1 MALLSV
7 DRKPTI
13 LGTENANVIKWRD
26 GPGSAPYSWQV
37 LRSGDFTSQGG
48 GPLTGTTLRFH
59 TITVSNNG
67 PVSVQMVMDT
77 STAAVATTAD
87 YPFSTGL
94 ALNVGETITL
104 DVSTLGGS
112 TGIRR
117 ILLVNNLFQ
126 NDTTITTE
134 APYAQFVF
142 SQVDF
147 QVGFY
152 TPHQSA

>member
-1 MALLSV
+1 
-7 DRKPTI
+7 
-13 LGTENANVIKWRD
+13 
-26 GPGSAPYSWQV
+26 
-37 LRSGDFTSQGG
+37 
-48 GPLTGTTLRFH
+48 
-59 TITVSNNG
+59 
-67 PVSVQMVMDT
+67 MVTDT
-77 STAAVATTAD
+77 STAATATTAD

-94 ALNVGETITL
+94 SLNVGETITL
-104 DVSTLGGS
+104 DVSTLGGA

-134 APYAQFVF
+134 APYAQFTTT
-142 SQVDF
+142 QVDF

>member
-13 LGTENANVIKWRD
+13 LGTATANVVKYQN
-26 GPGSAPYSWQV
+26 GPGTAPYGWVV

-48 GPLTGTTLRFH
+48 GTTAGNLRFH
-59 TITVSNNG
+59 TIVVSNNG
-67 PVSVQMVMDT
+67 PVVVRMVMDT
-77 STAAVATTAD
+77 STAAVATAAD

>member
-1 MALLSV
+1 MALISV

-13 LGTENANVIKWRD
+13 LGTKTASVIKWRD

-37 LRSGDFTSQGG
+37 LLSGDFTSQGG
-48 GPLTGTTLRFH
+48 GTLTGTTLRLH

-67 PVSVQMVMDT
+67 PVSVQMVTDT
-77 STAAVATTAD
+77 STAATATTAD
-87 YPFSTGL
+87 YPFSAGIS
-94 ALNVGETITL
+94 LNVGETLTL
-104 DVSTLGGS
+104 DVSTLGGAQ
-112 TGIRR
+112 GIRR
-117 ILLVNNLFQ
+117 ILLVNNLLQ
-126 NDTTITTE
+126 QDTSLTTE
-134 APYAQFVF
+134 VPYAQFVF